1 MSELSAPLGGQRAV
15 IAVLPARYAAT
26 RFPGKLLQLLG
37 DKTVIRRTYEAAQA
51 SALFD
56 EVLVATDSPE
66 IRAEVEGFGG
76 QVAMT
81 RADHESGTDRIAEA
95 VAGRNV
101 DIVVNVQGDTPF
113 INTKALRQLIDLF
126 EDESVQVASLMDRI
140 TDPADLANPNVV
152 KVCTD
157 LRGNSLFFS
166 RSPVPFPRAQDID
179 IPHYRHIGVYAFRKA
194 ALLQFTQWPMTPLEA
209 AEKIECLRFLEHGV
223 PLRMALTEP
232 IGVDINTPEDLE
244 KAKSQL

>member
-1 MSELSAPLGGQRAV
+1 MKV

-26 RFPGKLLQLLG
+26 RFPGKLMELLG

-51 SALFD
+51 AGLFD
-56 EVLVATDSPE
+56 EVLVATDSGV
-66 IRAEVEGFGG
+66 IRSEVESFGG

-95 VAGRNV
+95 VADRDV

-113 INTKALRQLIDLF
+113 INKKALQQLLALF
-126 EDESVQVASLMDRI
+126 EDPSVQVASLMDRI
-140 TDPADLANPNVV
+140 SEESDLQNPNVV
-152 KVCTD
+152 KVVTD
-157 LRGNSLFFS
+157 LKGNSLLFS
-166 RSPVPFPRAQDID
+166 RSLLPFPRNTEIEV
-179 IPHYRHIGVYAFRKA
+179 PHYRHIGVYAFRKS
-194 ALLQFTQWPMTPLEA
+194 ALLQFTQWPMTPLEN

-244 KAKSQL
+244 RARKNIE